1 MNINYF
7 RMKRNLKDPFKMV
20 KNMNKDTNKDYTLTF
35 GIEEF
40 ASSFGCAPE
49 TFSAGLCKTIE
60 VLNFNYRKP
69 TFEENENLI
78 LEALLKIES
87 DTQVIG
93 ADERSEVWF
102 NGWQEN
108 LQMYRDSG
116 FDDASLTP
124 KFVRAG
130 NPVRLNKKFVFP
142 EDSNFELN
150 FIEVYRQ
157 WFIETYLKDVNNVY
171 EFGCGTGFNLLHVN
185 RVFPD
190 KNLFGSDFVQSSVD
204 LVNELSKQKGIP
216 LIGDLFDML
225 KPDFDYN
232 LPSKSGVYTFGSLE
246 QLASNL
252 DPMFEFLLSKE
263 IDVCIHTE
271 PAIELYEDDSVVDY
285 LGKKF
290 QGKRGYT
297 SGLIA
302 KLRELE
308 ADGKI
313 EILQLKRLYFGSF
326 FMEGYNL
333 MVWKPKK

>member
-1 MNINYF
+1 
-7 RMKRNLKDPFKMV
+7 MKQNLKDPSNTGIYMS
-20 KNMNKDTNKDYTLTF
+20 NEMNKGHNLTF
-35 GIEEF
+35 GREEF
-40 ASSFGCAPE
+40 ARSFDCDSE
-49 TFSAGLCKTIE
+49 TFSTDLCNTIE
-60 VLNFNYRKP
+60 KLNFNYRNP

-93 ADERSEVWF
+93 AEERSEVWF
-102 NGWQEN
+102 NGWNEN

-116 FDDASLTP
+116 FDDTSLTP
-124 KFVRAG
+124 KFVRPG

-157 WFIETYLKDVNNVY
+157 WFIETYLRDVKDVY

-185 RVFPD
+185 RIFPD
-190 KNLFGSDFVQSSVD
+190 KNLFGSDFVQSAVD
-204 LVNELSKQKGIP
+204 LVNEISEQKDMP
-216 LIGDLFDML
+216 LVGDLFNML
-225 KPDFDYN
+225 KPDSEYN
-232 LPSKSGVYTFGSLE
+232 LRPKSGVYTFGALE

-252 DPMFEFLLSKE
+252 DPMFEFLLSKD
-263 IDVCIHTE
+263 IDICIHTE

-297 SGLIA
+297 SGLIK
-302 KLRELE
+302 KLRGLE